1 MNEWLVIDKVG
12 DYFYY
17 KDIKEVSTALDLTK
31 SQVYNLVLQSI
42 KHYNKY
48 TSKGVYIQR
57 LYNDPSRPPRH
68 NFIMDKYIYY
78 VDDDGEKLW
87 GQLYE
92 NKI

>member
-1 MNEWLVIDKVG
+1 MN
-12 DYFYY
+12 
-17 KDIKEVSTALDLTK
+17 
-31 SQVYNLVLQSI
+31 
-42 KHYNKY
+42 
-48 TSKGVYIQR
+48 IQR